1 MPQAPRPLQPT
12 VDVRDARPEEFGQ
25 IGELRVAAYQA
36 DGFLSAASS
45 YADTLRV
52 LGMDGTGEILAAV
65 DGGHI
70 LGTVTLV
77 TWPHGGEV
85 LRNAGEGEVRA
96 LAVAATARRR
106 GIGRALLAAVLR
118 RAAVREVRE
127 LLLLTQP
134 DMHAAQRLYAEAGFQ
149 RLPHRDYEYA
159 PGHHLLAFG
168 MPLTQAKG
176 HPGGKRWARP
186 LSPEGGQ
193 A

>member
-1 MPQAPRPLQPT
+1 MPRPPVPLHRT

-65 DGGHI
+65 DAENI

-77 TWPHGGEV
+77 TWPNGGEV
-85 LRNAGEGEVRA
+85 LRSPGEGEVRA
-96 LAVAATARRR
+96 LAVAATARGR
-106 GIGRALLAAVLR
+106 GIGRALLTAVTR
-118 RAAVREVRE
+118 RAATREVRE

-134 DMHAAQRLYAEAGFQ
+134 DMRAAQYLYAEAGFQ
-149 RLPHRDYEYA
+149 RLPHRDFEYA
-159 PGHHLLAFG
+159 PGHRLLAFG
-168 MPLTQAKG
+168 LPMAQG
-176 HPGGKRWARP
+176 
-186 LSPEGGQ
+186 
-193 A
+193 

>member
-1 MPQAPRPLQPT
+1 
-12 VDVRDARPEEFGQ
+12 VDVRDAQPGEFGQ

-36 DGFLSAASS
+36 DGFLSETSA

-77 TWPHGGEV
+77 NWPHGGEV
-85 LRNAGEGEVRA
+85 LRAPGEGEVRA
-96 LAVAATARRR
+96 LAVASTARGR
-106 GIGRALLAAVLR
+106 GIGRALLAAVMQ

-134 DMHAAQRLYAEAGFQ
+134 DMLAAQHLYAEAGFG
-149 RLPHRDYEYA
+149 RRPDRDYEYA
-159 PGHHLLAFG
+159 PGHRLLAFG
-168 MPLTQAKG
+168 LPMA
-176 HPGGKRWARP
+176 GG
-186 LSPEGGQ
+186 
-193 A
+193 